1 MDLKLRVAICDDE
14 KYFREEIK
22 RLVEQYLKEKKIIF
36 CIDLF
41 TSGLEFCSDDNNLQQ
56 YDIIFLDIGMKEMNG
71 METAYAIREKN
82 QNVDIVFITIMMDY
96 ALEGYRVDAV
106 RYILK
111 DDLESLLPECMDTI
125 LQKKQEK
132 EIHIVG
138 LYINPDDPELLK
150 MTAEF
155 RECRDKRN
163 EKMIAAL
170 QEEGFP
176 ITMEA
181 LLAENTDSVITRAN
195 IARFLYEHGWIKSV
209 SEAFDKYIGDGCRCY
224 VGRFKVSP
232 MEAVSLIKRTGG
244 IAILAHPLLYHLG
257 VEQLQLLID
266 DLKAVGLDGIE
277 AIYSTYTTGEEQLV
291 KRIAKENKL
300 LISGGSD
307 FHGENKPAI
316 KLGTG
321 RGHLYI
327 PYSVLTDIKARAG
340 K

>member
-1 MDLKLRVAICDDE
+1 MDNRIVDLHVHSTESDGTLLPLRLSQ
-14 KYFREEIK
+14 KPKSWSFRIALTDHDTATGIRK
-22 RLVEQYLKEKKIIF
+22 AMGAAKEAGIELIPG
-36 CIDLF
+36 IEL
-41 TSGLEFCSDDNNLQQ
+41 S
-56 YDIIFLDIGMKEMNG
+56 
-71 METAYAIREKN
+71 TAYT
-82 QNVDIVFITIMMDY
+82 FP
-96 ALEGYRVDAV
+96 G
-106 RYILK
+106 
-111 DDLESLLPECMDTI
+111 
-125 LQKKQEK
+125 KKQEK

-277 AIYSTYTTGEEQLV
+277 QSTLPIPPGRTACQTHC
-291 KRIAKENKL
+291 KRKR
-300 LISGGSD
+300 
-307 FHGENKPAI
+307 PAYQ
-316 KLGTG
+316 
-321 RGHLYI
+321 R
-327 PYSVLTDIKARAG
+327 RF
-340 K
+340 

>member
-1 MDLKLRVAICDDE
+1 MDNRIVDLHVHSTESDGTFTPTEVIAEAKKAGLSAIALTDHDTATGIR
-14 KYFREEIK
+14 KAMGAA
-22 RLVEQYLKEKKIIF
+22 KEAGIELIPG
-36 CIDLF
+36 IEL
-41 TSGLEFCSDDNNLQQ
+41 S
-56 YDIIFLDIGMKEMNG
+56 
-71 METAYAIREKN
+71 TAYT
-82 QNVDIVFITIMMDY
+82 FP
-96 ALEGYRVDAV
+96 G
-106 RYILK
+106 
-111 DDLESLLPECMDTI
+111 
-125 LQKKQEK
+125 KKQEK

-181 LLAENTDSVITRAN
+181 LLAANPDSVITRAN

-291 KRIAKENKL
+291 KRIAKENDL
-300 LISGGSD
+300 LISGGNKAWNRTWASLYSIFCPGRYQSARREVTP
-307 FHGENKPAI
+307 FHG
-316 KLGTG
+316 L
-321 RGHLYI
+321 
-327 PYSVLTDIKARAG
+327 
-340 K
+340 

>member
-1 MDLKLRVAICDDE
+1 MDNRIVDLHVHSTESDGTFTPTEVIAEAKNAGLSAIALTDHDTATGIR
-14 KYFREEIK
+14 KAMGAA
-22 RLVEQYLKEKKIIF
+22 KEAGIELIPG
-36 CIDLF
+36 IEL
-41 TSGLEFCSDDNNLQQ
+41 S
-56 YDIIFLDIGMKEMNG
+56 
-71 METAYAIREKN
+71 TAYT
-82 QNVDIVFITIMMDY
+82 FP
-96 ALEGYRVDAV
+96 G
-106 RYILK
+106 
-111 DDLESLLPECMDTI
+111 
-125 LQKKQEK
+125 KKQEK

-181 LLAENTDSVITRAN
+181 LLAANPDSVITRAN

-232 MEAVSLIKRTGG
+232 MEAVSLIKKNGG

-291 KRIAKENKL
+291 KRIAKENDL

-316 KLGTG
+316 KLGT
-321 RGHLYI
+321 
-327 PYSVLTDIKARAG
+327 
-340 K
+340 

>member
-1 MDLKLRVAICDDE
+1 MDNRIVDLHVHSTESDGTFTPTEVIAEAKNAGLSAIALTDHDTATGIR
-14 KYFREEIK
+14 KAMGAA
-22 RLVEQYLKEKKIIF
+22 KEAGIELIPG
-36 CIDLF
+36 IEL
-41 TSGLEFCSDDNNLQQ
+41 S
-56 YDIIFLDIGMKEMNG
+56 
-71 METAYAIREKN
+71 TAYT
-82 QNVDIVFITIMMDY
+82 FP
-96 ALEGYRVDAV
+96 G
-106 RYILK
+106 
-111 DDLESLLPECMDTI
+111 
-125 LQKKQEK
+125 KKQEK

-181 LLAENTDSVITRAN
+181 LLAANPDSVITRAN

-232 MEAVSLIKRTGG
+232 MEAVSLIKKTGG

-277 AIYSTYTTGEEQLV
+277 AIYSPYTTGEEQLV

-340 K
+340 KSHHFTDCKKRLSYKINFSITSAMAS

>member
-1 MDLKLRVAICDDE
+1 MDNRIVDLHVHSTESDGTFTPTEVIAEAKNAGLSAIALTDHDTATGIR
-14 KYFREEIK
+14 KAMGAA
-22 RLVEQYLKEKKIIF
+22 KEAGIELIPG
-36 CIDLF
+36 IEL
-41 TSGLEFCSDDNNLQQ
+41 S
-56 YDIIFLDIGMKEMNG
+56 
-71 METAYAIREKN
+71 TAYT
-82 QNVDIVFITIMMDY
+82 FP
-96 ALEGYRVDAV
+96 G
-106 RYILK
+106 
-111 DDLESLLPECMDTI
+111 
-125 LQKKQEK
+125 KKQEK

-181 LLAENTDSVITRAN
+181 LLAANPDSVITRAH

-224 VGRFKVSP
+224 VGRFKVYP

-327 PYSVLTDIKARAG
+327 PYSVLADIKARAG